1 MNRRGRHFWKEEKNL
16 ISGRGTRSPIL
27 GEEPRWILW
36 VAGEESDFGSREK
49 SQILGRGRRVR
60 FWVEER
66 RRVPGRKTIIGFG
79 ATTIIGFSGLGRND
93 DFGF

>member
-1 MNRRGRHFWKEEKNL
+1 M
-16 ISGRGTRSPIL
+16 

-66 RRVPGRKTIIGFG
+66 RRVPGRKTIVGFG